1 MNQPSQVVIIG
12 GSGGLGLAIVKAT
25 IDKYPQVSVIAT
37 YYQTIPNYQDK
48 RVTWYP
54 LDITQDEQIEH
65 FSTQFNQVDW
75 LINCVGILYD
85 KDNKPEKSITKIDSE
100 FFMKNVQINTLPTLL
115 LAKYFDKLFKQ
126 SSSPVF
132 STISARVGSI
142 DDNRLGGWYSYRSSK
157 SALNMVLKNLSIE
170 WSHRHPKGCVLSL
183 HPGTNDTSLSKPYQK
198 NVIEGKLFNP
208 DDTAINFLNIFDCCK
223 PSDSGKF
230 LAWDGS
236 SIQW

>member
-48 RVTWYP
+48 RV
-54 LDITQDEQIEH
+54 
-65 FSTQFNQVDW
+65 
-75 LINCVGILYD
+75 VGILYD